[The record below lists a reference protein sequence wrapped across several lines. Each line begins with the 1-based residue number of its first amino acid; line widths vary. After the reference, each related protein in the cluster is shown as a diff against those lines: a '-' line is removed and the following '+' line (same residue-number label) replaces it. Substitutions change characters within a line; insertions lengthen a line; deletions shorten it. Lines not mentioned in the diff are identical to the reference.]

1 MDMSELK
8 KCIVWDLDNTLWDGV
23 CLEGEVSLREE
34 VVRSIRELDRRG
46 ILHSIASRGDE
57 ELALKVLRDHE
68 IDGLFLVPRIGWLP
82 KSQSIVQISK
92 ELGISTDSMAFV
104 DDDPFEREQI
114 EFMLP
119 EVLTIDARKSPLI
132 PAMPEFTPGSLTPE
146 AAGRRR
152 FYQSEIRREAAAAA
166 FSTRED
172 FLKSCRMKLNVRT
185 MKEENIPRVV
195 ELMSR
200 THQLNTTGW
209 LLGTDELAEILRR
222 DRDSTMI
229 TVSELEDRFGSYG
242 IIGTAIVEILPPAW
256 RLKYLA
262 VSCRVL
268 GRGVERAFLVSL
280 LLEAREKGFARVEA
294 TYRDTGR
301 NRMMRALY
309 QMVGL
314 HLAGESAADGGLV
327 FALSA
332 SGVPEIPPWVSV
344 T

>member
-1 MDMSELK
+1 MSELK

-57 ELALKVLRDHE
+57 ETALKVLRDHD
-68 IDGLFLVPRIGWLP
+68 IDWLFLVPRIGWLP
-82 KSQSIVQISK
+82 KSQSIVQISR
-92 ELGISTDSMAFV
+92 ELGIATDSMAFV

-114 EFMLP
+114 GFMLP
-119 EVLTIDARKSPLI
+119 DVLTIDAQQSPII
-132 PAMPEFTPGSLTPE
+132 PSMPEFTPGSLTPE

-152 FYQSEIRREAAAAA
+152 FYQSEFRRQAAAAA
-166 FSTRED
+166 FSTRGD
-172 FLKSCRMKLNVRT
+172 FLKSCGMKLTIRS
-185 MKEENIPRVV
+185 MKEENIPRVA

-209 LLGTDELAEILRR
+209 LIPADELACMLRR
-222 DRDSTMI
+222 DRDSLTI
-229 TVSELEDRFGSYG
+229 AVGELEDRFGSYG
-242 IIGTAIVEILPPAW
+242 IIGTAIVETLSPAW

-280 LLEAREKGFARVEA
+280 LREARANGFVRVEA
-294 TYRDTGR
+294 TYRDTGK

-314 HLAGESAADGGLV
+314 QAAGDCGGDGGLV
-327 FALSA
+327 FALGA
-332 SGVPEIPPWVSV
+332 HDLPEIPPWVSV

>member
-1 MDMSELK
+1 MDMSEVK

-57 ELALKVLRDHE
+57 DLALKVLRDHA
-68 IDGLFLVPRIGWLP
+68 IDGLFLAPRIGWLP
-82 KSQSIVQISK
+82 KSQSIVQISQ

-119 EVLTIDARKSPLI
+119 GVLTIDAQKSPLI
-132 PAMPEFTPGSLTPE
+132 PAMPEFTPGILTSE
-146 AAGRRR
+146 AAGRRL
-152 FYQSEIRREAAAAA
+152 FYQSEVRRQSAAAA

-172 FLKSCRMKLNVRT
+172 FLKSCGMNLTIRA

-209 LLGTDELAEILRR
+209 LFGADEVAGLLRR
-222 DRDSTMI
+222 DGDSRMI
-229 TVSELEDRFGSYG
+229 AVAELEDRFGSYG
-242 IIGTAIVEILPPAW
+242 IIGTAIVETLPQSW
-256 RLKYLA
+256 SLKYLA

-280 LLEAREKGFARVEA
+280 LREACAGGFARVEA
-294 TYRDTGR
+294 AYRDTGK

-314 HLAGESAADGGLV
+314 QVAGECGDDGELIFVLG
-327 FALSA
+327 SHE
-332 SGVPEIPPWVSV
+332 VPEIPPWVSV
-344 T
+344 L